1 MFIYMRKILFLS
13 VILLSTIVFAGQVY
27 AGLVPCGLS
36 QDDPNMPGNQT
47 VRCQLCHF
55 FTMAER
61 IVDFILFT
69 VVPPLA
75 ILLVVVAGSF
85 FIFSGYDPSLIA
97 KARAMLSSIGIGLL
111 ILYGSWMLV
120 GFFFGLIGLANTDL
134 GNSIRNWFTFPC
146 P

>member
-1 MFIYMRKILFLS
+1 MKKKLLFLLVS
-13 VILLSTIVFAGQVY
+13 SLLIISAGQAS

-36 QDDPNMPGNQT
+36 QDDPDMPGDQT
-47 VRCQLCHF
+47 VACQLCHF
-55 FTMAER
+55 FTMAEK
-61 IVDFILFT
+61 IVNFILFT

-85 FIFSGYDPSLIA
+85 FVFSGYDPSLIA
-97 KARAMLSSIGIGLL
+97 KARAMLASVGIGLL

-120 GFFFGLIGLANTDL
+120 GFFFDLIGLANTNL
-134 GNSIRNWFTFPC
+134 GNSIRDWFTFPC